1 MTMHARLIRMVVL
14 PVLLVAG
21 LLVLSGCLGGG
32 TTTVTGSGHVTSEKR
47 TVSSFKQI
55 TFSGVGQLTITQ
67 GKTDTLTVKAD
78 ANLLPYLTSS
88 VSGTTLD
95 LGVKSGVSVQS
106 ADPIAFHVTVTQL
119 QGVTLSGSG
128 GVQASNLSGPSLTVT
143 LSGSGDVV
151 LNQVR
156 VPSLT
161 ATLSGSGSIQATGSA
176 QSQDITISGSGD
188 FNGSGFATK
197 TAKVA
202 ISGSGSVTVQ
212 VSDALSA
219 TVTGSGDVSYIG
231 SPKVTQHVTGSGSV
245 SQH

>member
-1 MTMHARLIRMVVL
+1 MAMHARLTRMVL

-21 LLVLSGCLGGG
+21 LLMLSGCIVGG
-32 TTTVTGSGHVTSEKR
+32 TTSVTGSGHVKSEQR
-47 TVSSFKQI
+47 TVSSFKHI
-55 TFSGVGQLTITQ
+55 TLSGVGQLKVTQ
-67 GKTDTLTVKAD
+67 GKTDALTVMAD

-95 LGVKSGVSVQS
+95 LGVKSGISIHS
-106 ADPIAFHVTVTQL
+106 ADPITFLVTATQL
-119 QGVTLSGSG
+119 QGLTLSGSG
-128 GVQASNLSGPSLTVT
+128 GAEASNMSGPSLTVT

-151 LNQVR
+151 LNHVM

-161 ATLSGSGSIQATGSA
+161 AILSGSGSIQATGSA

-188 FNGSGFATK
+188 FDGQGFGTRSANVK
-197 TAKVA
+197 

-212 VSDALSA
+212 VSVSLTA
-219 TVTGSGDVSYIG
+219 TVTGSGNVSYIG

-245 SQH
+245 SQQ